1 MVFRTSAPAAVSN
14 KRTTRLS
21 VSRRSRRTQARA
33 SSLSRR
39 LLAVDGW
46 ICSASARSATRRPG
60 CAEICHIAHSWEPL
74 IPWPGSVLC
83 MPDRMARTSRST
95 IAKTASS
102 SSPGSAATLAAVPVA
117 KAGAEV
123 DAEVDAGIAAG
134 IVLAPSIAGLSAE
147 PSGGT
152 ASGVLRSP
160 VRLRGEPG
168 GVTSVD
174 LRRGLMSSGMSLS
187 RLLLPLKAFSKLA
200 HNIYL
205 CNTNFGKHIRQ
216 ENFFLACSPTYSRH
230 ASLFK
235 EE

>member
-1 MVFRTSAPAAVSN
+1 
-14 KRTTRLS
+14 
-21 VSRRSRRTQARA
+21 
-33 SSLSRR
+33 
-39 LLAVDGW
+39 
-46 ICSASARSATRRPG
+46 
-60 CAEICHIAHSWEPL
+60 
-74 IPWPGSVLC
+74 

-123 DAEVDAGIAAG
+123 DAEVDAGVGAEVDVEVAAG
-134 IVLAPSIAGLSAE
+134 IVLAPSIAGFSAE
-147 PSGGT
+147 PSVGT
-152 ASGVLRSP
+152 ASGALRSP
-160 VRLRGEPG
+160 ARLRGEPG
-168 GVTSVD
+168 GVMSVD

-216 ENFFLACSPTYSRH
+216 KNFFLACSPTYSRY
-230 ASLFK
+230 ASFFK